1 MLVSLKTDVDRCIE
15 WIDLGLGLGPR
26 DVGSK
31 LSLVGVVVAELK
43 PNSLDFVP
51 YRVPV

>member
-15 WIDLGLGLGPR
+15 WIDLGLGPR

-31 LSLVGVVVAELK
+31 LSPVGVVVAELK